1 MKNKLF
7 YGFFTI
13 QMTIFLLLLQLLFFY
28 TFISIQSFE
37 STKDILNRN
46 VFRLTDNFVGDS
58 ETELY
63 ANKIGLQLLK
73 QFHKEISNNN
83 YFEYYEIISQPV
95 YIPYWDNNDI
105 FIEGYENEHLYPT
118 ANINK
123 NITAYKL
130 LRRNE

>member
-123 NITAYKL
+123 NITAYEL